1 MVTCTTQENQKK
13 KKKKMTSPKPFKDV
27 RSGIE
32 EDNNLAGCF
41 LMAVLCLLF
50 WTVLLFFLTH

>member
-13 KKKKMTSPKPFKDV
+13 KTMTSPKPFKDV

-41 LMAVLCLLF
+41 LIAVLSLLV

>member
-1 MVTCTTQENQKK
+1 
-13 KKKKMTSPKPFKDV
+13 MTSPKPFKDV

-41 LMAVLCLLF
+41 LLAVLCLLF
-50 WTVLLFFLTH
+50 FLIAVLFLLSWTVLLFFPTH